1 MVKIDMSGFR
11 PAQFKTNQ
19 LALKSGGYL
28 SNCTCPLDTKDVKL
42 GASMASST
50 FICIK
55 TRESWLALASFG
67 KSMRT
72 PIFAGVLSDLQ
83 DAIMAAEQR
92 IRNGTSADGLCQDD
106 EEDDP
111 MNEMTAPPAD
121 MLTYYQ
127 KRKKNHKRGLP
138 FMKQVCQIPMKE
150 LPPEMTPDSTNPDKM
165 VKVYLEG
172 NGKLWLHQD
181 ELNWLL
187 HYLCIQQ
194 QIKGGVVAPSDDE
207 SPDAPDSM
215 EGPVT
220 PVQCQQPPRCVGNL
234 HDKWSMAPR

>member
-1 MVKIDMSGFR
+1 MVKINLQD
-11 PAQFKTNQ
+11 FKPVQVRAGVVVT
-19 LALKSGGYL
+19 SGGSLRKEY
-28 SNCTCPLDTKDVKL
+28 PLHTKDVKL
-42 GASMASST
+42 EESSAVAT
-50 FICIK
+50 FVWI
-55 TRESWLALASFG
+55 SSNYHWLNFAVGRPADYPRPAG
-67 KSMRT
+67 KQ
-72 PIFAGVLSDLQ
+72 FVAGLHSQGLLKDLRSKVVS
-83 DAIMAAEQR
+83 AEQR
-92 IRNGTSADGLCQDD
+92 IRWPVD

-150 LPPEMTPDSTNPDKM
+150 LPPEMPPDSTNPDKM

-187 HYLCIQQ
+187 HYLCIQH
-194 QIKGGVVAPSDDE
+194 QIKRGVVAPSDAE

-215 EGPVT
+215 ECPVT
-220 PVQCQQPPRCVGNL
+220 PVKCQQPPRCVGNL
-234 HDKWSMAPR
+234 HDKWSMAP